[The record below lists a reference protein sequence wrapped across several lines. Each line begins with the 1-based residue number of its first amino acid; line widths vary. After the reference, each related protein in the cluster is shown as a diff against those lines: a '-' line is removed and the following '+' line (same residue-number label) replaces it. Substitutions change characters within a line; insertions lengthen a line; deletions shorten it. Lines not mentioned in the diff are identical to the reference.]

1 MNPSDFDHFCRT
13 LRERSGLSL
22 GPDKAYLVRNRLDP
36 IARAEGMADSVEL
49 LAKLRAGAPEALI
62 QRCVTALA
70 THESSFFRDGAP
82 FDLLAGQLLPS
93 LIAARRDQKS
103 LRIWCAACSSGQEP
117 YSVAIALQE
126 AAHQMPGW
134 KLEIVASDY
143 SKPILEKAEAGL
155 YSAFEVK
162 RGLSPERLARWFQ
175 EEAGAWRVSPR
186 LRQMVSF
193 RQHNLLQGTSGVG
206 TFDIIF
212 CRNVLIYFDLDGKRA
227 VLDDLARALTP
238 DGALFLG
245 SAETILGLTS
255 ALEPMP
261 GSRGL
266 HRKAQGGRSATGG

>member
-1 MNPSDFDHFCRT
+1 MEDQVIPKLFEGKQAGAAVRVWSVGCST
-13 LRERSGLSL
+13 GEEAYSLAILLAERMEALKQSYKVQVFATDIDSR
-22 GPDKAYLVRNRLDP
+22 AIVA
-36 IARAEGMADSVEL
+36 ARAGVYPAS
-49 LAKLRAGAPEALI
+49 I
-62 QRCVTALA
+62 A
-70 THESSFFRDGAP
+70 T
-82 FDLLAGQLLPS
+82 DLT
-93 LIAARRDQKS
+93 
-103 LRIWCAACSSGQEP
+103 
-117 YSVAIALQE
+117 
-126 AAHQMPGW
+126 
-134 KLEIVASDY
+134 
-143 SKPILEKAEAGL
+143 
-155 YSAFEVK
+155 
-162 RGLSPERLARWFQ
+162 PERLARWFQ

-186 LRQMVSF
+186 LRQMVSV

>member
-1 MNPSDFDHFCRT
+1 
-13 LRERSGLSL
+13 
-22 GPDKAYLVRNRLDP
+22 
-36 IARAEGMADSVEL
+36 
-49 LAKLRAGAPEALI
+49 
-62 QRCVTALA
+62 
-70 THESSFFRDGAP
+70 
-82 FDLLAGQLLPS
+82 
-93 LIAARRDQKS
+93 
-103 LRIWCAACSSGQEP
+103 
-117 YSVAIALQE
+117 
-126 AAHQMPGW
+126 MPGW
-134 KLEIVASDY
+134 KLEIVASDF